1 MHRSEWVFPNDFR
14 AWGGLQIHRIDVRF
28 FEEISSRLRI
38 WETSCLSCIIIAMNM
53 EGKDHA
59 RDFKMQ
65 EANGLTNGFNSL
77 DVVSPSP
84 SLSQEEYRHSSL
96 SDARKDVG
104 ALKVLESKGARTNEE
119 DILMNVKKH
128 IVILLYITLN
138 WRMWSDEDGDVFYRS
153 KLRLKFSIPTSGVL
167 ESVLRL
173 LKRMFETSIL
183 KLNFLVD
190 VFLSFILCS
199 FSSFHGPSS
208 KLLSLLSHIM

>member
-1 MHRSEWVFPNDFR
+1 
-14 AWGGLQIHRIDVRF
+14 
-28 FEEISSRLRI
+28 
-38 WETSCLSCIIIAMNM
+38 MNM

-119 DILMNVKKH
+119 DILMNVKKQ

-138 WRMWSDEDGDVFYRS
+138 WRM
-153 KLRLKFSIPTSGVL
+153 
-167 ESVLRL
+167 
-173 LKRMFETSIL
+173 
-183 KLNFLVD
+183 
-190 VFLSFILCS
+190 
-199 FSSFHGPSS
+199 
-208 KLLSLLSHIM
+208 